1 MTSSQIEQPR
11 IDNKKLFAQYY
22 TCENVGDFLIKN
34 LPTMSPRNIIDLCMG
49 EGALLHSAN
58 KVFDGAKLVGC
69 DIDALNVAKQHSSS
83 IINCHHLDSSTSQ
96 LEKFFNLSTFDLVL
110 GNPPFNNIEQT
121 DYIKNIFNNFG
132 LDLNY
137 KKIPSALL
145 FLIIGIRI
153 VKEDGFVSYIIPD
166 SLLTNNSFKKF
177 REILIS
183 QYEVISVV
191 QLGNK
196 KFEGTEAH
204 THIITI
210 KNKVLKNNYKIQIK
224 HYENQSQPI
233 YISKEQFIN
242 RADYSY
248 WNKATSI
255 KSCRLEDLGAQLFRG
270 KLTHKQLKNQNR
282 PYIHTTHLNDNYA
295 EFYNQDSSSLCYDAK
310 SGDIVVSRVGTRSLG
325 KIGFVKTG
333 AFLISDCIILIRIE
347 KQHQY
352 TVLNTLN
359 SDFGRSWLESV
370 SKGVGARHITLADLK
385 GLPIYNDC

>member
-1 MTSSQIEQPR
+1 MTINHIEQPR
-11 IDNKKLFAQYY
+11 MDNKKLFAQYY

-34 LPTMSPRNIIDLCMG
+34 LPAMSPRNIIDLCMG
-49 EGALLHSAN
+49 EGSLLHSAS
-58 KVFDGAKLVGC
+58 KVFDGAKLIGC
-69 DIDALNVAKQHSSS
+69 DIDEFNIAKQRSNP
-83 IINCHHLDSSTSQ
+83 IINCHHLDSSTPQ
-96 LEKFFNLSTFDLVL
+96 LEKVLRISRFDLVL

-121 DYIKNIFNNFG
+121 DYIKNIFNEFG
-132 LDLNY
+132 LALNY

-145 FLIIGIRI
+145 FLIIGIKLAK
-153 VKEDGFVSYIIPD
+153 VGGVVSYIIPD

-177 REILIS
+177 RETLIN
-183 QYEVISVV
+183 QYKIISVV

-210 KNKVLKNNYKIQIK
+210 KNKTLKNDYKVQIK

-255 KSCRLEDLGAQLFRG
+255 KSCSLEDLGAQLLRG
-270 KLTHKQLKNQNR
+270 KWTHKQLKSQNK
-282 PYIHTTHLNDNYA
+282 PYIHTTHLNDNYT
-295 EFYNQDSSSLCYDAK
+295 EFRNKNISSLCSDAK
-310 SGDIVVSRVGTRSLG
+310 PGDIIVARVGTRALG

-333 AFLISDCIILIRIE
+333 AFLVSDCTILIRIE
-347 KQHQY
+347 KQHQH

-385 GLPIYNDC
+385 GLPIYHDR